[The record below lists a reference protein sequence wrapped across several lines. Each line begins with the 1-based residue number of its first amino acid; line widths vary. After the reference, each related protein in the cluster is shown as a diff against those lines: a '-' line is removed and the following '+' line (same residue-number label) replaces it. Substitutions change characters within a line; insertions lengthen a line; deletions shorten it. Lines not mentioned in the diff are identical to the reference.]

1 MPCLRTFLLLVS
13 LVVSNSEVG
22 RPSSHM
28 LPGQPSESNEE
39 FQQAIKRAVPAGFVF
54 KGVPKHFTHRSG
66 RAAGAA
72 LLAEHAVQEMLAC
85 AGPGTEFG
93 LRARVTPYPDEVVS
107 VWVMLCA
114 KHPA

>member
-1 MPCLRTFLLLVS
+1 
-13 LVVSNSEVG
+13 
-22 RPSSHM
+22 M